1 MKTAA
6 FSDALTY
13 LDDEL
18 ISEVRTKRNAV
29 RQPWMGWAAAAACA
43 ALVIFAGTQLRPAAP
58 TPVAP
63 ETPGTEAVEPVTPEE
78 PGERALIY
86 SWTGGA
92 DENACD
98 AAPKIGHCIWSRAV
112 DRALQ
117 DDHGQA
123 YLLAFEVVKQGED
136 VTETDEDGTMR
147 VYHTVTTLSDAE
159 KEAEYRR
166 LAEAGIQLFETPVWE
181 YEGPEGAHRDYT
193 VVTAMVTAEE
203 LASFPV
209 NPNYG
214 YGFYFPS
221 NGDSSRPEGGPG
233 DALVLPD
240 W

>member
-1 MKTAA
+1 MKTNA

-63 ETPGTEAVEPVTPEE
+63 ETPGTEVAEPVTPAE
-78 PGERALIY
+78 PIGGERDLIY
-86 SWTGGA
+86 SAPGGE
-92 DENACD
+92 DESACYQSPVPGEVRYSLGVQ
-98 AAPKIGHCIWSRAV
+98 AALEEHKGYGV
-112 DRALQ
+112 
-117 DDHGQA
+117 A
-123 YLLAFEVVKQGED
+123 YLVAFDLFTKDGIAADGEK
-136 VTETDEDGTMR
+136 
-147 VYHTVTTLSDAE
+147 A
-159 KEAEYRR
+159 AEYRR

-221 NGDSSRPEGGPG
+221 NGDSSRPEVVPG

>member
-1 MKTAA
+1 MKTNA

-63 ETPGTEAVEPVTPEE
+63 AGPEVAEPVAPAQPERN
-78 PGERALIY
+78 ERALIY
-86 SWTGGA
+86 SSDVPDGSEANCYATPRPGTCNYTLGVR
-92 DENACD
+92 
-98 AAPKIGHCIWSRAV
+98 AALEEHKGYGV
-112 DRALQ
+112 
-117 DDHGQA
+117 A
-123 YLLAFEVVKQGED
+123 YLVAFDLFTKDGIAADGEK
-136 VTETDEDGTMR
+136 
-147 VYHTVTTLSDAE
+147 A
-159 KEAEYRR
+159 AEYRR
-166 LAEAGIQLFETPVWE
+166 LAEAGIQLFETSVWE
-181 YEGPEGAHRDYT
+181 YEGPEGARRDYT

-209 NPNYG
+209 NPSYG

-221 NGDSSRPEGGPG
+221 NGDSSRPEVVPG
-233 DALVLPD
+233 NALVLPD